1 MRVLRQTRGASF
13 GNVGEIVDLSR
24 QSEINFQRQRDP
36 LIKQRVEICVNP
48 SWPKARPSLRKYP
61 ERHTKEAPPKGTQG
75 KFGPLAKLTV
85 PGHAL
90 DSRQRGLSGLK
101 LPTSALEHACP

>member
-48 SWPKARPSLRKYP
+48 SWPKARPSLRKHPRKAHKGSTP
-61 ERHTKEAPPKGTQG
+61 ERH
-75 KFGPLAKLTV
+75 
-85 PGHAL
+85 PGEVWSSSQVNRA
-90 DSRQRGLSGLK
+90 R
-101 LPTSALEHACP
+101 ACS